1 MIRNEQEYQSAL
13 SKVAEEKKRLETQK
27 IELSKLGLNSEE
39 IERGVAPFLSF
50 HLQLVEEIE
59 HYERLM
65 RGESETLENL
75 QGLGQ
80 LLVGLRI
87 ANGIS
92 QRELARR
99 LDIAESQVSRD
110 ERNEYHGISVE
121 RASRVLQALG
131 ARMVSQIVNTQSKAS

>member
-13 SKVAEEKKRLETQK
+13 SRVEEEKKRLEEQK
-27 IELSKLGLNSEE
+27 NELANLGLNSEE
-39 IERGVAPFLSF
+39 IERGIAPFLSF

-87 ANGIS
+87 ARGIS

-131 ARMVSQIVNTQSKAS
+131 ARLVSQIVATQSEAS

>member
-1 MIRNEQEYQSAL
+1 VGERSA
-13 SKVAEEKKRLETQK
+13 V
-27 IELSKLGLNSEE
+27 
-39 IERGVAPFLSF
+39 PC
-50 HLQLVEEIE
+50 
-59 HYERLM
+59 
-65 RGESETLENL
+65 LENL

-87 ANGIS
+87 ARGIS

-131 ARMVSQIVNTQSKAS
+131 ARLVSQIVATQSEAS

>member
-131 ARMVSQIVNTQSKAS
+131 ARMVSQIVTTQSKAS

>member
-13 SKVAEEKKRLETQK
+13 SKVAEEKKRLEAQK
-27 IELSKLGLNSEE
+27 IELSNLGLNSEE

-131 ARMVSQIVNTQSKAS
+131 ARMVSQIVTTQSKAS